1 MGRGIDLAK
10 TLSSN
15 PEGVQALDDMKDQL
29 IIVLVKALG
38 GRVTIPKLTL
48 DNTQSDNLMMSYD
61 PLFGTF
67 EFEVRSE

>member
-10 TLSSN
+10 ILSSN

-29 IIVLVKALG
+29 LIVLVKALG
-38 GRVTIPKLTL
+38 SRVTIPKLTL
-48 DNTQSDNLMMSYD
+48 DNTQSDSLMMSYD

-67 EFEVRSE
+67 EF

>member
-10 TLSSN
+10 ILYSN

-29 IIVLVKALG
+29 LIVLVKALG
-38 GRVTIPKLTL
+38 SRVTIPKLTL
-48 DNTQSDNLMMSYD
+48 DNTQSDSLMMSYD

-67 EFEVRSE
+67 EF